1 MTDPSGTPSEPSSYE
16 ARPRRRATAQDRALW
31 LVDRLVIRA
40 WFRLRVEGAERLPA
54 GPSVLCFN
62 HQSWIDP
69 FVVTASLPREPVLFF
84 FGPREARMD
93 NSLKNRFILWT
104 QRVVPYRPAKD
115 NLLSVTRRVERVL
128 VAGARMAIAAEGRI
142 HVGESVLLPLED
154 GAVFLALRARVPL
167 VPVAV
172 NGVGWLRF
180 RGRVRVRLGAPIEIG
195 GRPTKQ
201 AVDEANGRLAAALL
215 ALTADW
221 PDSTPPGRLSRWLT
235 ELFNDWPEGARP
247 PVPPREWTGWG

>member
-1 MTDPSGTPSEPSSYE
+1 MTHSGDTATEPSTYE
-16 ARPRRRATAQDRALW
+16 ARPRSRPTAQDRALW
-31 LVDRLVIRA
+31 LVNRLVIRA
-40 WFRLRVEGAERLPA
+40 GFRLRVEGAGNLPA
-54 GPSVLCFN
+54 GSSVLCFN

-69 FVVTASLPREPVLFF
+69 FVVAASLPGRPVLFF
-84 FGPREARMD
+84 FGPREATMD
-93 NSLKNRFILWT
+93 TGWKNRFILWT
-104 QRVVPYRPAKD
+104 RRTVPYRPAKD
-115 NLLSVTRRVERVL
+115 NLLAVTRRVERVL
-128 VAGARMAIAAEGRI
+128 AAGARMAIAAEGRI
-142 HVGESVLLPLED
+142 HVGESALLPLED

-180 RGRVRVRLGAPIEIG
+180 RGRVRVRVGAPIEIA

-201 AVDEANGRLAAALL
+201 AVDEATERLAAALL

-221 PDSTPPGRLSRWLT
+221 PDAPPPGRLSRWLT

-247 PVPPREWTGWG
+247 PVPPRAGTTA